1 MTQYGNNVTNYG
13 YNNNTSYIVEFN
25 PNNGRLTMSN
35 EEKSWMLLGEHNNYS
50 FSDASKMEIIY
61 DESNKKWY
69 LQKKGVKMQAGN
81 TWQIRS
87 QMLNM
92 EVTPQNTEGLSKRM
106 LPTKAIYRKPNRQL
120 RDTLVFQRTDSLRN
134 SHKE

>member
-13 YNNNTSYIVEFN
+13 YNNNTSYTVEFN

-50 FSDASKMEIIY
+50 FSDESKMEIVY

-92 EVTPQNTEGLSKRM
+92 EVTPQNAEGHFETDVTDESQFTVSRTGNYEIRWYFNE
-106 LPTKAIYRKPNRQL
+106 PTQIGRAH
-120 RDTLVFQRTDSLRN
+120 V
-134 SHKE
+134 